1 VKCPRCGSE
10 NRDAVRYCEECG
22 IGLAESCT
30 RCGVEMPIGKRF
42 CGAPAGDA
50 TDRHRSPEG
59 YTPRHLAER
68 ILTARNDLEGERK
81 HVTVLF
87 ADLKASRGGD
97 LAPEPLP
104 EQFLA
109 TVVDQMIDTV
119 HKHEGT
125 VNRVMGS
132 SIMALFGAPLSHED
146 HAIRACHAA
155 LRAQEVVRSC
165 VGLGEWERSLRYC
178 RRALEHG
185 VALNDLRLKV
195 SALFRCASAHIQR
208 GDPLTGIKYCE
219 DALALCPLPFD
230 AAAIKAIRGYGLVK
244 AGKAE
249 EGTADLEEAR
259 GWYERSGLG
268 YTRVQAALWVA
279 EGYLQLGKLSEAQA
293 LLASALRVCRESRY
307 RHLEG
312 IGLRLFGEA
321 LGLSDPT
328 ALAHLESA
336 TAILEEVDA
345 RNDVAKS
352 LSARAA
358 LKKAA
363 GDGLAARRL
372 FEQALS
378 MFKALGTLDE
388 PVRVRAAL
396 AHLLDDSGVGGVGS
410 AAGRIPA

>member
-1 VKCPRCGSE
+1 
-10 NRDAVRYCEECG
+10 
-22 IGLAESCT
+22 
-30 RCGVEMPIGKRF
+30 
-42 CGAPAGDA
+42 
-50 TDRHRSPEG
+50 
-59 YTPRHLAER
+59 
-68 ILTARNDLEGERK
+68 
-81 HVTVLF
+81 
-87 ADLKASRGGD
+87 
-97 LAPEPLP
+97 
-104 EQFLA
+104 
-109 TVVDQMIDTV
+109 
-119 HKHEGT
+119 
-125 VNRVMGS
+125 
-132 SIMALFGAPLSHED
+132 
-146 HAIRACHAA
+146 
-155 LRAQEVVRSC
+155 
-165 VGLGEWERSLRYC
+165 
-178 RRALEHG
+178 
-185 VALNDLRLKV
+185 
-195 SALFRCASAHIQR
+195 
-208 GDPLTGIKYCE
+208 LTGIKYCE